1 VIERFRSTVRLSK
14 DQGGSPDLLDTPL
27 VDCVFNRRQY
37 NFLIGPIPVWYAQAD
52 AYIRMETA
60 PSRALRAFALACATD
75 PLVVVM
81 AFLFF

>member
-1 VIERFRSTVRLSK
+1 
-14 DQGGSPDLLDTPL
+14 
-27 VDCVFNRRQY
+27 VFNRRQY